1 MLTITGAGTSTRWR
15 ADAFATMVP
24 VQEAKNAGL
33 TTT

>member
-1 MLTITGAGTSTRWR
+1 MLTITCADTRWR
-15 ADAFATMVP
+15 ANAFATMVP